1 MPARYFSANFIT
13 CSVPATASCLHSSR
27 PIRNTTLRN
36 VGAVALYRCTVA
48 RWAPTRDWTERSI
61 RSSRAWVRTEIRTSA
76 GILSASMSSRT
87 KSKSVWLAL
96 GKPTSISL

>member
-1 MPARYFSANFIT
+1 MT
-13 CSVPATASCLHSSR
+13 CRVPSTASALHSSR
-27 PIRNTTLRN
+27 PMRNTTLRN

-48 RWAPTRDWTERSI
+48 RWAPSRLCTVRSI
-61 RSSRAWVRTEIRTSA
+61 RSSRAWVSTEMRTSC
-76 GILSASMSSRT
+76 GILSPSMSSRT